1 MLATADHLDA
11 TRPLVERTI
20 GRRLR
25 ASEQI
30 VDVFRITRLLDEAK
44 AEVEKSIR
52 NEQIRAVHR
61 ALRLET
67 RVRLNMTA
75 VMLKPLDRLYQVGR
89 KEAAAELERAGYELP
104 RKYADAARDDAL
116 DVAAAKLRQKL
127 DGFAIRITNE
137 YTVQLQIADRGAVGD
152 ALANALINVLGAR
165 SIAADLVSTAMFSGM
180 GATFEE
186 NQDLVGGW
194 EYSAV
199 LDGGTCDECDSK
211 DGTEYDSWD
220 ALQDD
225 LPDGGPNPDCYGGD
239 RCRCRALPAP
249 A

>member
-1 MLATADHLDA
+1 MLATADHLAA

-20 GRRLR
+20 GRQLR

-44 AEVEKSIR
+44 DEVDQAIQR
-52 NEQIRAVHR
+52 EQKRAVHR
-61 ALRLET
+61 ALRLDT
-67 RVRLNMTA
+67 RTSLKMTA
-75 VMLKPLDRLYQVGR
+75 VMLKPLYRLYQDGR
-89 KEAAAELERAGYELP
+89 REAAAELERAGYLLP
-104 RKYADAARDDAL
+104 RKYADPARDHML
-116 DVAAAKLRQKL
+116 EAAEAKLQAKL
-127 DGFAIRITNE
+127 AGLSIRITNE
-137 YTVQLQIADRGAVGD
+137 HTVQLQLADQGAIGD

-165 SIAADLVSTAMFSGM
+165 SIASDLVSTAMFSGM

-186 NQDLVGGW
+186 NSDLVGGW

-199 LDGGTCDECDSK
+199 LDGGTCDECESA
-211 DGTEYDSWD
+211 DGTIYESWD
-220 ALQDD
+220 DLQDD
-225 LPDGGPNPDCYGGD
+225 LPDGGPNPSCFGGD